1 MQVLAQAAQLST
13 PDLTAWRTPFVPR
26 PWLRNGHLQTIAGN
40 YLRRIGPAPS
50 TPTPLI
56 LPVEAPHIFKQPD
69 GTQVPVPQT
78 SILYLCHWQPEPMG
92 RLTVVLVHG
101 LEGSASSGYILG
113 NTMRLWQDG
122 CNVVRMNMRSCG
134 GSDSLAPTIYH
145 SGRSS
150 DIAAIVETL
159 EQQGHTRVALV
170 GYSMGAN
177 LVLRYAGEQSVL
189 APVARHQALR
199 AVVGISPLLDLAPSS
214 AALHLPSNQLY
225 ERRFLRA
232 MKGRLRAK
240 ARLFPQLYSVLEREG
255 VYGRIRSL
263 RDFDGQIVARYG
275 GFHDADDYYEQVRS
289 SRYAGSFDLPT
300 LIVHAADDPFIRTL
314 PATSAALQANPHVDY
329 LETEYGGHCAFV
341 AAASAQ
347 DQGRWAEETIARWL
361 AVRAGA

>member
-1 MQVLAQAAQLST
+1 MQVSVQVTQRST
-13 PDLTAWRTPFVPR
+13 DSTAWRTPFVPR
-26 PWLRNGHLQTIAGN
+26 PWLRNAHLQTIAGN
-40 YLRRIGPAPS
+40 YLRRTGTAPS
-50 TPTPLI
+50 APATLI
-56 LPVEAPHIFKQPD
+56 VPVEPPHIFKQPD
-69 GTQVPVPQT
+69 GTQIPVPQT
-78 SILYLCHWQPEPMG
+78 SVLCLCHWQPEPSG
-92 RLTVVLVHG
+92 QLTVVLVHG

-113 NTMRLWQDG
+113 NAMRLWQDG

-145 SGRSS
+145 SGRSG

-159 EQQGHTRVALV
+159 EQQGHTRIALV

-177 LVLRYAGEQSVL
+177 LVLRYAGEQSLL
-189 APVARHQALR
+189 APLGRHQSLR
-199 AVVGISPLLDLAPSS
+199 AMAGISPLLDLAPSS
-214 AALHLPSNQLY
+214 TALHLPSNQLY

-240 ARLFPQLYSVLEREG
+240 ARLFPQLYNVLEREG
-255 VYGRIRSL
+255 VHGRIRSL

-275 GFHDADDYYEQVRS
+275 GFRDADDYYEQVRS

-314 PATSAALQANPHVDY
+314 PATRAALRANPHVDY

-341 AAASAQ
+341 AAASAE